1 MKSWP
6 LTWSGPGR
14 GRRRRRQGC
23 SQAGER
29 GVSSVGTRR
38 LQGVVGPGAT
48 SVRTSSIRH
57 LEKVGKVSVSGTLAW
72 SELQK
77 ECAKG
82 ERDGG

>member
-1 MKSWP
+1 M
-6 LTWSGPGR
+6 
-14 GRRRRRQGC
+14 
-23 SQAGER
+23 
-29 GVSSVGTRR
+29 GTRR

>member
-1 MKSWP
+1 M
-6 LTWSGPGR
+6 
-14 GRRRRRQGC
+14 
-23 SQAGER
+23 
-29 GVSSVGTRR
+29 GTRR

-48 SVRTSSIRH
+48 SVRASSIRR

-82 ERDGG
+82 GRDGGWAWIYCPGHSGEGCWD